1 MDLNEKKIFIAGAKG
16 MVGRS
21 IERALTNRK
30 ITNILCP
37 PSSELDLTR
46 QDEVEQYFESNRPE
60 VVIVAAAKVGG
71 ILANNTYRAEFLY
84 TNIMIEANLIN
95 AAFKYGVEKL
105 VFLGSSCIYPKMC
118 PQPMREE
125 YLLTGPLE
133 PTNEPYAIGKIA
145 GVKLCESYYRQ
156 YGCNFISVMPTNLYG
171 FYDNF
176 DLESSHVIPA
186 MMRKFHEAKVG
197 NASTVPLWGT
207 GTPRREFMYVDDLAD
222 AVIFAT
228 EKLSAEEIYADGV
241 SHINIGTGTDVSIA
255 ELANLMESIVESG
268 AEIKFDPSMPDGT
281 PRKLLDT
288 SRLAKL
294 GWNYS
299 TDLEAGLRETY
310 KWFIENAA
318 KRASNHA

>member
-21 IERALTNRK
+21 IERALKNRK
-30 ITNILCP
+30 HTNLLCP

-46 QDEVEQYFESNRPE
+46 QAEVEQYFESNRPE

-84 TNIMIEANLIN
+84 TNMMIEANLIN
-95 AAFKYGVEKL
+95 AAFKYGAEKL

-186 MMRKFHEAKVG
+186 LMRKFHEAKIT
-197 NASTVPLWGT
+197 NAETVPLWGT

-228 EKLSAEEIYADGV
+228 EKLDAADIYVDGI

-255 ELANLMESIVESG
+255 ELAILMESIVESG
-268 AEIKFDPSMPDGT
+268 ARIEFDPAMPDGT

-294 GWNYS
+294 GWKFS

-318 KRASNHA
+318 KPASNHA